1 MNKEGECL
9 PPPYW
14 HWHFLCHLLMRAIH
28 GHSDRHR
35 PTEGDVKPE
44 KERINKQNANIILWD
59 FAFEFG

>member
-1 MNKEGECL
+1 
-9 PPPYW
+9 
-14 HWHFLCHLLMRAIH
+14 MRAIH